1 MSLED
6 VEAPQLVSLELDA
19 EHGEENPWHLERR
32 PGPSLVPAASL
43 YDASPAVID
52 SRRAFKRAF
61 LSLGGS
67 STSSALSFPWLQGW
81 RGVAAG
87 GTTAAFDGSPYVM
100 PINRWV
106 GYS

>member
-6 VEAPQLVSLELDA
+6 GEAPQLLPFDSDA
-19 EHGEENPWHLERR
+19 EHGEETLWHLERR

-61 LSLGGS
+61 LSFGGS
-67 STSSALSFPWLQGW
+67 STSSALSFPWLL
-81 RGVAAG
+81 
-87 GTTAAFDGSPYVM
+87 
-100 PINRWV
+100 V
-106 GYS
+106 G